1 MAGYIVR
8 CAHVAREARGV
19 ARGVARAEARDRV
32 RRACAKTAP
41 RVRRAC
47 ATTAPRVRRR
57 RSRGALFVRRQ
68 VRLECDCVTFW
79 QIRPPNL
86 CGRLDNPSTQALTK
100 IWVAYL

>member
-1 MAGYIVR
+1 MKR
-8 CAHVAREARGV
+8 AHVAREARGV

-41 RVRRAC
+41 RVRREC

-68 VRLECDCVTFW
+68 MRPECDCATFW